1 VQQAFAAA
9 IFCPDADHVSI
20 HAELKLPGIV
30 PLIPLAK
37 STSQIPARDIIVGTI
52 SWRSGPIIP
61 RAVQGPLFFLPVRF
75 FCPSQG
81 CTRGIG
87 ERRNKASGKRTKKEK
102 NEKKVF
108 SSPVKFG
115 EFEEW
120 RWLPSEKSL
129 DGATCTTSLVL
140 SHVYLRFPRHRRRM

>member
-1 VQQAFAAA
+1 MTRGFPPTGLCCGNAAA
-9 IFCPDADHVSI
+9 IVFPDAGHVSI
-20 HAELKLPGIV
+20 HAELKLP
-30 PLIPLAK
+30 
-37 STSQIPARDIIVGTI
+37 
-52 SWRSGPIIP
+52 RSGPIIP
-61 RAVQGPLFFLPVRF
+61 RAVPCPLFFLPVRF

-87 ERRNKASGKRTKKEK
+87 ERRNKASGKQTKKEK